1 MAKKRQS
8 VSRSVRER
16 RSRLRAVI
24 VFSLIIFLAKVS
36 WLASLPGRGLLGAD
50 GESYLAS
57 IDGLLVDGLFSA
69 QGSLT
74 YWPAGYPILMWPIAE
89 ISQDNLLFI
98 VGAMQS
104 LVFSLSSLFCVFE
117 LSSSSLKRFMWPAVI
132 LLNLSPTLSLNSVV
146 IGYEVTSASLLLL
159 AIAFYLRQIRTN
171 KTSIVNLETTS
182 AAISMSLACF
192 MQPRITL
199 LTLGIIIPYAIYR
212 YKGKSIPIFL
222 VFSISLVAIAPTFL
236 TLRNLQANGL
246 AAVSTNL
253 GAAMNIGAGPGA
265 SGGYSNDA
273 KGVPCDPLVGDAAEQ
288 DRQKVRCVIDWYL
301 SNPFSTTKLFANKF
315 LYHWSPWFGPLFKG
329 TMARNPWL
337 EFNPLFDIAS
347 TNGGYQMVFGSVGKV
362 VSWGWIMGSLA
373 LLSLGFLA
381 LRRRGGDSTLLAWL
395 LLTPVALNTLSSMAT
410 IGDNRFRIP
419 TLTLSLLLQLF
430 GLYSIFS
437 KKIFRRGLEGEVKLS
452 RGINWSKKQVGDNLQ
467 P

>member
-1 MAKKRQS
+1 MAKKRQA
-8 VSRSVRER
+8 VSRLAREH
-16 RSRLRAVI
+16 RAQI
-24 VFSLIIFLAKVS
+24 RALLAFSITLFVAKIL
-36 WLASLPGRGLLGAD
+36 WLASFDGRGLLGAD
-50 GESYLAS
+50 GESYLAAL
-57 IDGLLVDGLFSA
+57 DGLLADGLFSA
-69 QGSLT
+69 LSTLI

-89 ISQDNLLFI
+89 LSQSNVLFI
-98 VGAMQS
+98 VGVLQS
-104 LVFSLSSLFCVFE
+104 LIFSLSILFFAVE
-117 LSSSSLKRFMWPAVI
+117 LSSCSLKRFTWPTVI

-159 AIAFYLRQIRTN
+159 AIALYLRQNRTN
-171 KTSIVNLETTS
+171 KASIVNLETIS
-182 AAISMSLACF
+182 ASIAMSLACF
-192 MQPRITL
+192 MQPRIAL
-199 LTLGIIIPYAIYR
+199 LSLGIILPYAIYR

-222 VFSISLVAIAPTFL
+222 AFSISLVAISPTLL
-236 TLRNLQANGL
+236 TLRNLQASGL
-246 AAVSTNL
+246 AVVSTNL
-253 GAAMNIGAGPGA
+253 GATMNIGAGPGS

-301 SNPFSTTKLFANKF
+301 ANPLPTTKLFANKF
-315 LYHWSPWFGPLFKG
+315 LYHWSPWFGPLTNG

-337 EFNPLFDIAS
+337 KFHPLSETAE
-347 TNGGYQMVFGSVGKV
+347 TENGFQMVFGATGKFI
-362 VSWGWIMGSLA
+362 SWVWILSSLA

-395 LLTPVALNTLSSMAT
+395 LLTPVLLNALSSMAT

-430 GLYSIFS
+430 GFYSIFS
-437 KKIFRRGLEGEVKLS
+437 RKIFMRGVEGEVKLS

>member
-1 MAKKRQS
+1 MAKKKQS
-8 VSRSVRER
+8 VSKSVRER
-16 RSRLRAVI
+16 RARLRAI
-24 VFSLIIFLAKVS
+24 FVFSLIIFLVKVS
-36 WLASLPGRGLLGAD
+36 WIASLDGRGLLGAD
-50 GESYLAS
+50 GESYLAAL
-57 IDGLLVDGLFSA
+57 DGLLADGLFSA

-74 YWPAGYPILMWPIAE
+74 YWPAGYPILMWPFAE
-89 ISQDNLLFI
+89 ISQDNLLVI

-104 LVFSLSSLFCVFE
+104 LVFSLSSLFFVFE
-117 LSSSSLKRFMWPAVI
+117 LSLSSLKRFTWPAVI

-159 AIAFYLRQIRTN
+159 AIAFYLRQNRTN

-192 MQPRITL
+192 MQPRIAL
-199 LTLGIIIPYAIYR
+199 LSLGIIIPYAIYC

-222 VFSISLVAIAPTFL
+222 AFSISLVAISPTLL
-236 TLRNLQANGL
+236 TLRNIQANGL
-246 AAVSTNL
+246 AVVSTNL
-253 GAAMNIGAGPGA
+253 GVAMNIGAGPGA

-273 KGVPCDPLVGDAAEQ
+273 AGVPCEPLVGNAAQQ
-288 DRQKVRCVIDWYL
+288 DRQQVRCVIDWYL
-301 SNPFSTTKLFANKF
+301 ANPFSAAKLFANKF
-315 LYHWSPWFGPLFKG
+315 VYHWSPWFGPLTNG

-337 EFNPLFDIAS
+337 KFHPLSQTAK
-347 TNGGYQMVFGSVGKV
+347 TENGFQMIFGATGKFI
-362 VSWGWIMGSLA
+362 SWVWISGSLTI
-373 LLSLGFLA
+373 LSSGFLA

-395 LLTPVALNTLSSMAT
+395 LLTPVLLNACSSMAT

-437 KKIFRRGLEGEVKLS
+437 RRIFMRGVEGEVKLS
-452 RGINWSKKQVGDNLQ
+452 RGINWSKKQVRDNLQ

>member
-1 MAKKRQS
+1 MAKKRPA
-8 VSRSVRER
+8 VSRSAREH
-16 RSRLRAVI
+16 RAQIRALVA
-24 VFSLIIFLAKVS
+24 FSITLFVAKIL
-36 WLASLPGRGLLGAD
+36 WLASFDGQGLLGAD
-50 GESYLAS
+50 GESYLAAL
-57 IDGLLVDGLFSA
+57 DGLLADGLFSA
-69 QGSLT
+69 LSTLI

-89 ISQDNLLFI
+89 ISQSNLLFI
-98 VGAMQS
+98 VGVLQS
-104 LVFSLSSLFCVFE
+104 LIFSLSILFFAVE
-117 LSSSSLKRFMWPAVI
+117 LSSSSLKRFTWPTVI

-159 AIAFYLRQIRTN
+159 AIALYLRQNRIN

-192 MQPRITL
+192 MQPRIAL
-199 LTLGIIIPYAIYR
+199 LSLGIVIPYAIYR

-222 VFSISLVAIAPTFL
+222 AFSISLVAISPTLL

-246 AAVSTNL
+246 AVVSTNL
-253 GAAMNIGAGPGA
+253 GVTMNIGAGPGA

-273 KGVPCDPLVGDAAEQ
+273 KGVPCEPLVGDAAEQ

-301 SNPFSTTKLFANKF
+301 ANPFSATKLFGNKF

-347 TNGGYQMVFGSVGKV
+347 TNGGYQMVFGNVGKV
-362 VSWGWIMGSLA
+362 VSWGWIMCSLV

-381 LRRRGGDSTLLAWL
+381 LRRRGGSSTLLAWL
-395 LLTPVALNTLSSMAT
+395 LLAPVLLNTLSSMVT

-430 GLYSIFS
+430 GFYSIFS
-437 KKIFRRGLEGEVKLS
+437 RKIFMRGAEGEVKLS